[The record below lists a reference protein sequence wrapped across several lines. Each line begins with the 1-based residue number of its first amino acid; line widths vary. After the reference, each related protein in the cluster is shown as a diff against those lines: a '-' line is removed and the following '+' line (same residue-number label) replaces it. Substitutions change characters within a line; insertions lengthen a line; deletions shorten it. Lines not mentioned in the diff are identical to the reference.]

1 MRALL
6 NFLLLFAQSILR
18 VGSVSVQKTEIPR
31 QTRRPAAFALA
42 ILLMALLTACQVD
55 TASFSF
61 GGATPTPSFT
71 PTPLPTP
78 VQQYQTTISAD
89 GEVVLPAPPQVFTF
103 QGLGA
108 TSTIAEVYVQP
119 GQLVKMGDPLTR
131 VDDTDLRR
139 AVEQAEAAL
148 ASTQAQIASE
158 EAPALAGDIA
168 EAQANLDSARA
179 ELKRL
184 QELPAQEAITQ
195 AAADLSLREVDL
207 KRAQEAY
214 DAVAYAE
221 GIGMSPQAAELQ
233 QATLNYERA
242 QAVYDEA
249 TKPASDAELARARA
263 TVAQAQNGLD
273 KLLNGVRPEARAA
286 NQARLHEAQLKVI
299 EARENLAKAL
309 LTAPWDGQ
317 VTEVNGAPGVS
328 TANASITI
336 ARVEPLRFATSNLS
350 ERNLGDLAP
359 GDEATIYL
367 KTYPNVPFPA
377 VIQRIEL
384 ESTAKDGDTALF
396 TLYLD
401 FNHADFAV
409 RPGMTGRVEIAIAPQ
424 S

>member
-1 MRALL
+1 MCTQHKTRILPAL
-6 NFLLLFAQSILR
+6 
-18 VGSVSVQKTEIPR
+18 P
-31 QTRRPAAFALA
+31 A
-42 ILLMALLTACQVD
+42 ILLMLLLAACQPD
-55 TASFSF
+55 AASFSF
-61 GGATPTPSFT
+61 GGATPTPENT

-103 QGLGA
+103 DGLGVA
-108 TSTIAEVYVQP
+108 GTIAEVYVLP
-119 GQLVKMGDPLTR
+119 GQPVTTGDPLAR
-131 VDDTDLRR
+131 VDDTALRR

-158 EAPALAGDIA
+158 EAPAQAGDIA

-184 QELPAQEAITQ
+184 QELPSEEAITQ
-195 AAADLSLREVDL
+195 AAADLRLREVDL

-242 QAVYDEA
+242 QAIYDEA
-249 TKPASDAELARARA
+249 TKPAAEAELARARA
-263 TVAQAQNGLD
+263 TVAQAQNGLE
-273 KLLNGVRPEARAA
+273 KLLTGVRPEVRAA

-299 EARENLAKAL
+299 EARDNLTKAL
-309 LTAPWDGQ
+309 LTAPWDGL

-328 TANASITI
+328 TTGASITI
-336 ARVEPLRFATSNLS
+336 ARVEPLRFATNNLS
-350 ERNLGDLAP
+350 ERNLADLEP
-359 GDEATIYL
+359 GDEAILYL

-377 VIQRIEL
+377 VIQRLEL
-384 ESTAKDGDTALF
+384 QSTAKDGDTALF
-396 TLYLD
+396 TIYLD

-409 RPGMTGRVEIAIAPQ
+409 RPGMTGRVEIAIEPQ

>member
-1 MRALL
+1 MRSQMSRCIQLKENYTIPPVELKIAASFRVQI
-6 NFLLLFAQSILR
+6 FLLFIVVSLLSACRPDSTGFA
-18 VGSVSVQKTEIPR
+18 
-31 QTRRPAAFALA
+31 
-42 ILLMALLTACQVD
+42 M
-55 TASFSF
+55 F
-61 GGATPTPSFT
+61 GGATATPEST

-78 VQQYQTTISAD
+78 VKEYQSTISAD

-103 QGLGA
+103 QSAGA
-108 TSTIAEVYVQP
+108 SGTVAEVYVQP
-119 GQLVKMGDPLTR
+119 GQAVKQGDPLAK
-131 VDDTDLRR
+131 VDETELLR
-139 AVEQAEAAL
+139 AIEKAEAAL

-179 ELKRL
+179 ELRRL
-184 QELPAQEAITQ
+184 QELPSEEAITQ
-195 AAADLSLREVDL
+195 AAADLRLREVDL
-207 KRAQEAY
+207 RRAQEAY

-249 TKPASDAELARARA
+249 VKPASEAELARARA
-263 TVAQAQNGLD
+263 SVAQAQNGLE
-273 KLLNGVRPEARAA
+273 KLLNGVRPEVRAA
-286 NQARLHEAQLKVI
+286 NQARLNELKLQVI
-299 EARENLAKAL
+299 EARDNLAKAT
-309 LTAPWDGQ
+309 LTAPWGGV
-317 VTEVNGAPGVS
+317 VTEINGSPGVS

-350 ERNLGDLAP
+350 ERNLSDLAP

-377 VIQRIEL
+377 VIQRIKL
-384 ESTAKDGDTALF
+384 EASAKDGDTALF
-396 TLYLD
+396 TIYLD
-401 FNHADFAV
+401 FNNAEFEV
-409 RPGMTGRVEIAIAPQ
+409 RPGMTGRVEITIAPQ